1 MKSLHYFTKIL
12 VNGLLLISFGCAA
25 MPNIPSQSPTT
36 SKGCLDKPE
45 LSLDSQNVKL
55 VVLGEQM
62 LTESGI
68 ASQSK
73 SIGYTFEAKANQK
86 LTYKTDKNVCIWVFT
101 PDNQLLNT
109 GVLPTTGKYTIQ
121 VSAPQGSTTVD
132 LSMGLDVAQATPA
145 STPNSSAVTSV
156 PSPENTPN
164 SSAVT
169 SAPSPENTPNSSAVT
184 SAPSPENTPNSAPPA
199 NTTATRISRPNFP
212 KASCGDPLPTN
223 PNDYPVDFYPVYL
236 PDSEA
241 NLQLAQRFC
250 QDALFKQ
257 RKDTGSIAVQVASFS
272 NYQRAIEFKDFLN
285 SETSGSTIAP
295 PTRIQNKP

>member
-1 MKSLHYFTKIL
+1 MKRLHYSPIIL
-12 VNGLLLISFGCAA
+12 AKCLLLISFGCAA
-25 MPNIPSQSPTT
+25 MPNSQTQSPTT
-36 SKGCLDKPE
+36 SSGCLEKPE

-55 VVLGEQM
+55 VVLGERM

-86 LTYKTDKNVCIWVFT
+86 LTYKTNKNVCIWVFT

-121 VSAPQGSTTVD
+121 ISAPQGSMTVD
-132 LSMGLDVAQATPA
+132 LSMGLDIAQA
-145 STPNSSAVTSV
+145 
-156 PSPENTPN
+156 SPV
-164 SSAVT
+164 S
-169 SAPSPENTPNSSAVT
+169 TPNSSAVT

-199 NTTATRISRPNFP
+199 NTTATRTSRSNFP

-250 QDALFKQ
+250 QDALSKR
-257 RKDTGSIAVQVASFS
+257 RKDSRTRAVQVAAFTTK
-272 NYQRAIEFKDFLN
+272 QKAIEFRDFLN

-295 PTRIQNKP
+295 PTTIQNKP

>member
-1 MKSLHYFTKIL
+1 MKRLHYSPIIL
-12 VNGLLLISFGCAA
+12 ANCLLLINFGCTA
-25 MPNIPSQSPTT
+25 MPNSQTKSPTT
-36 SKGCLDKPE
+36 SSGCLEKPE

-68 ASQSK
+68 ASKSK

-86 LTYKTDKNVCIWVFT
+86 LTYKTDQNVCIWVFT

-132 LSMGLDVAQATPA
+132 LSMGLDIAQATPA

-156 PSPENTPN
+156 PSPENI
-164 SSAVT
+164 
-169 SAPSPENTPNSSAVT
+169 
-184 SAPSPENTPNSAPPA
+184 PNSAPLA
-199 NTTATRISRPNFP
+199 NTTATRTSRSNFP
-212 KASCGDPLPTN
+212 KATCGDPLPTN

-241 NLQLAQRFC
+241 NLQLARSRFC
-250 QDALFKQ
+250 QDALFQK
-257 RKDTGSIAVQVASFS
+257 RKDTGTIAVQVSSFTS
-272 NYQRAIEFKDFLN
+272 KQKAIEFRDILN
-285 SETSGSTIAP
+285 SETTGSNVGPA
-295 PTRIQNKP
+295 TRIQNKP

>member
-1 MKSLHYFTKIL
+1 MKRLHYFTNIL
-12 VNGLLLISFGCAA
+12 ANCLLLISFGCAA
-25 MPNIPSQSPTT
+25 MPNNQSQSSTT

-121 VSAPQGSTTVD
+121 ISAPQGSTTVD

-145 STPNSSAVTSV
+145 STPNSSAVTS
-156 PSPENTPN
+156 
-164 SSAVT
+164 
-169 SAPSPENTPNSSAVT
+169 APSPES
-184 SAPSPENTPNSAPPA
+184 TPNSAPPA
-199 NTTATRISRPNFP
+199 NTTATRTSRSNFP

-241 NLQLAQRFC
+241 NLQLARSRFC
-250 QDALFKQ
+250 QDALSKR
-257 RKDTGSIAVQVASFS
+257 RKDTRTKAVQVAAFTSK
-272 NYQRAIEFKDFLN
+272 QRAIEFRDILN
-285 SETSGSTIAP
+285 SETSGSSIGP
-295 PTRIQNKP
+295 PTRFQNKP

>member
-1 MKSLHYFTKIL
+1 MGKSFKARNGELEMKSLHYFTKIL
-12 VNGLLLISFGCAA
+12 ANCLLLISFACAA
-25 MPNIPSQSPTT
+25 MPNIQNQSLTT

-68 ASQSK
+68 VSQSK
-73 SIGYTFEAKANQK
+73 SIGYAFEAKANQK
-86 LTYKTDKNVCIWVFT
+86 LTYKMDKNVCIWIFT

-109 GVLPTTGKYTIQ
+109 GVLPTTGKYIIQ

-132 LSMGLDVAQATPA
+132 LSMGLDVAQ
-145 STPNSSAVTSV
+145 TSP
-156 PSPENTPN
+156 PSTPN

-169 SAPSPENTPNSSAVT
+169 SAPSPENI
-184 SAPSPENTPNSAPPA
+184 PNSAPPA
-199 NTTATRISRPNFP
+199 NTTATRISRSNFP

-241 NLQLAQRFC
+241 NLQIAQRFC
-250 QDALFKQ
+250 QDALSKR
-257 RKDTGSIAVQVASFS
+257 RKDSRTRAVQVAAFTSK
-272 NYQRAIEFKDFLN
+272 QRAIEFRDFLN
-285 SETSGSTIAP
+285 SETSGASIAP
-295 PTRIQNKP
+295 STRIQNKP